1 MARLAPPLVSRIES
15 SNPNPFNPSTTLRY
29 ATHEPGRVR
38 LVLYKADGRLVR
50 TLVDGNGDAGYH
62 EVSWDGVREDGRS
75 AASGVY
81 FAVLDV
87 DGEQV
92 DVAKLVLLR

>member
-1 MARLAPPLVSRIES
+1 MGSGAGADRGARQWIRGSAAASR
-15 SNPNPFNPSTTLRY
+15 
-29 ATHEPGRVR
+29 V
-38 LVLYKADGRLVR
+38 
-50 TLVDGNGDAGYH
+50 NGDAGYH

-87 DGEQV
+87 EGEQV

>member
-1 MARLAPPLVSRIES
+1 MGSGAGADRAARQWTRRCTAASRC
-15 SNPNPFNPSTTLRY
+15 
-29 ATHEPGRVR
+29 
-38 LVLYKADGRLVR
+38 
-50 TLVDGNGDAGYH
+50 NGDAGYH

-75 AASGVY
+75 AAFGVY

-87 DGEQV
+87 EGEQV